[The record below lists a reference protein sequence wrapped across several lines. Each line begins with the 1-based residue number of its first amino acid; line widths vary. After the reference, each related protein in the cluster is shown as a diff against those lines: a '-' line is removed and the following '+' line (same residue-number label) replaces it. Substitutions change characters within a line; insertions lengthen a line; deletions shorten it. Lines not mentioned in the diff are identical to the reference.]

1 MERKTKVRRDPE
13 KVRKM
18 YRLLEAHFGDLG
30 WWPSETP
37 FEVIVGA
44 ILTQNTAWV
53 NVEKAIRV
61 MKREGLMTL
70 AAITGCADERLA
82 AAIRP
87 AGYHNVKARRLKAV
101 CRFLQEECGGRLS
114 KLKKADT
121 AVLRKKFLE
130 VKGVGPETADSILLY
145 ALEKPVFVVDAYTKR
160 IFFRHALADEDAVY
174 EDLRGKVENV
184 FKGDTD
190 RFNQFHALIVETAKN
205 YCRKKKGLCGKCPLR
220 RV

>member
-1 MERKTKVRRDPE
+1 MERKTKTKWAPAKVRR
-13 KVRKM
+13 M

-30 WWPSETP
+30 WWPAETP

-44 ILTQNTAWV
+44 VLTQNTAWV

-61 MKREGLMTL
+61 LKREGLMTL
-70 AAITGCADERLA
+70 AAITGCVDERLA

-87 AGYHNVKARRLKAV
+87 AGYHNVKAGRLKAV
-101 CRFLQEECGGRLS
+101 CRFLWEECGGRLA

-121 AVLRKKFLE
+121 AVLRKKLLA

-160 IFFRHALADEDAVY
+160 IFFRHALAEENAGY
-174 EDLRGKVENV
+174 EDLRGKVEEV
-184 FKGDTD
+184 FNGDAA

-205 YCRKKKGLCGKCPLR
+205 YCRKKKGLCGECPLIR
-220 RV
+220 L